1 MKINRTKLKN
11 GANLT
16 AINMPDTL
24 TITLLIMLKSGPR
37 FDPIN
42 KEGLS
47 HFVEHLMM
55 DWSDKLSDK
64 NEILRILESE
74 GIVTG
79 AFSYQ
84 ETNIYW
90 MRGMKTSLSLM
101 SKILINQIQNPLFRI
116 EDIKTEKQIVLE
128 EWKIVNDNPE
138 SIIWENWAKNVWQGS
153 SLGRSYIGD
162 KKTIK
167 NFTRRYVLNYFKSY
181 YLPINMEYV
190 VCGDI
195 LVDDAALIIENNL
208 EIKEKKI
215 KPKILPIVV
224 KRTNPINITYKKTN
238 GLTVA
243 YGFLTTMMSDDSVV
257 LELIENILGGG
268 WSSLLRQKIAQKGLT
283 YSIECYSR
291 NLSDTGYLMNMFT
304 CDKKNL
310 NRIISV
316 INSQL
321 KLIKCGKLEQSIIDR
336 AKGYF
341 KGSIILN
348 NEKSD
353 DLANWFAYQQIA
365 NPKNVLSL
373 SEKCEKIQNITNEEI
388 VRVASKYFTN
398 KNWYLSV
405 IGLLE
410 ERDIK
415 VNVE

>member
-16 AINMPDTL
+16 VVNMPDTL

-74 GIVTG
+74 GIITG

-167 NFTRRYVLNYFKSY
+167 NFTRRDVLNYFKSY

-195 LVDDAALIIENNL
+195 LVDDAALIIDNNL

-215 KPKILPIVV
+215 KSKILPIIV
-224 KRTNPINITYKKTN
+224 KRINPINITYKKTN

-243 YGFLTTMMSDDSVV
+243 YGFLTTMMSDDAVV

-388 VRVASKYFTN
+388 VRVSNKYFTN

-415 VNVE
+415 VNVK